1 MKLEAPEEHAFRAS
15 SNEGDFYETKDSL
28 DNFGGSHVFS
38 RSGIDAVSNAQ
49 TNPKPAEGF
58 VGMEIQDT
66 YHSEKETAGKAIL
79 AACTG
84 LRESD
89 SIPLGQ
95 YQGFSMA
102 LLYDAAHADYKL
114 TLKGTLSHT
123 TSLGADVFGNITRL
137 DNLVDGLAKE
147 LEAYREALQDTRNQL
162 ENAKVELETLFA
174 KEKEL
179 AEKSKRLKEL
189 NILLNMDQTEKMLLD
204 DVLDEKS
211 FENKMQHDIQR

>member
-1 MKLEAPEEHAFRAS
+1 MKLEAPEEHAFGAS

-58 VGMEIQDT
+58 VGMEIQGT
-66 YHSEKETAGKAIL
+66 HHSEKETAGKAIL

-89 SIPLGQ
+89 SIPSGQ
-95 YQGFSMA
+95 YRGFSMA

-179 AEKSKRLKEL
+179 AGKSERLKEL
-189 NILLNMDQTEKMLLD
+189 DILLNIAQMDNEMLD
-204 DVLDEKS
+204 DVPEEKYLS
-211 FENKMQHDIQR
+211 RNELRNLER

>member
-1 MKLEAPEEHAFRAS
+1 MKLEAPEGHAFGAS
-15 SNEGDFYETKDSL
+15 SNKGDFYETKDSL
-28 DNFGGSHVFS
+28 DDFGGSHVFC
-38 RSGIDAVSNAQ
+38 RSGIDAVPNAQ

-84 LRESD
+84 LGESD

-95 YQGFSMA
+95 YRGFSMA

-162 ENAKVELETLFA
+162 ENAKVELETPFA
-174 KEKEL
+174 KEQEL
-179 AEKSKRLKEL
+179 AEKSERLNTL
-189 NILLNMDQTEKMLLD
+189 NILLNIEQVDNEMLD
-204 DVLDEKS
+204 DVPVEKIFKQERIAES
-211 FENKMQHDIQR
+211 

>member
-1 MKLEAPEEHAFRAS
+1 MKLEAPEEHAFGAS

-58 VGMEIQDT
+58 VGMEIQGT
-66 YHSEKETAGKAIL
+66 HHSEKETAGKAIL

-89 SIPLGQ
+89 SIPSGQ
-95 YQGFSMA
+95 YRGFSMA

-211 FENKMQHDIQR
+211 FENKKQHDIQR